1 MDLVKIGKYIAEK
14 RKGLGL
20 TQKQVAEKLGM
31 SDKSVSK
38 WERVVCLPDVSI
50 YMELCDLLGIGINEF
65 VACEDISQENIRKKS
80 EDNLIQVATDSK
92 QRQKHLKQVIAVL
105 IILAILA
112 TATIGVGIYQFIR
125 PQNYILAVDQDSVEM
140 KTAQLLCG
148 VDGAFLFRYTASD
161 QFKTLTLY
169 ISEYQS
175 GERISKEKMV
185 ASFEETGA
193 PSNGMMIIVPDFE
206 KFTVKVV
213 LADDFSKL
221 STDIPI
227 LDDVQ
232 DRGDY
237 GRSATQI
244 EEKTEIKYEEEQGLV
259 ALIYDNDSMS
269 VIPIQ
274 EFERGEVRSDNDYMY
289 YFSCQFGK

>member
-1 MDLVKIGKYIAEK
+1 MDLVKIGKYIAVK

-38 WERVVCLPDVSI
+38 WERGVCLPDVSV

-65 VACEDISQENIRKKS
+65 VAGEDISQENIRKKS

-92 QRQKHLKQVIAVL
+92 QRQKHLKRVIAVL

-140 KTAQLLCG
+140 KTAQLLSG

-185 ASFEETGA
+185 ASFEDTGA

-232 DRGDY
+232 DRAYY

>member
-38 WERVVCLPDVSI
+38 WERGVCLPDVSV

-65 VACEDISQENIRKKS
+65 VAGEDISQENIIKKS
-80 EDNLIQVATDSK
+80 EDNLIQVSKDSK
-92 QRQKHLKQVIAVL
+92 HRQKHLKQIIAVL
-105 IILAILA
+105 SVLALLA
-112 TATIGVGIYQFIR
+112 AATIGVGIYRIIR
-125 PQNYILAVDQDSVEM
+125 PQNYISAVKEDSAEM
-140 KTAQLLCG
+140 KTAQLLSG
-148 VDGAFLFRYTASD
+148 VDGAFLYQYMTSD

-175 GERISKEKMV
+175 GKQIRKEKMV
-185 ASFEETGA
+185 ASFEDMGS
-193 PSNGMMIIVPDFE
+193 PSNGMIVIVPDFE
-206 KFTVKVV
+206 TFTVKVV
-213 LADDFSKL
+213 LADEFSKL

-227 LDDVQ
+227 LDDVK
-232 DRGDY
+232 DRAYY
-237 GRSATQI
+237 GRSASQI

-259 ALIYDNDSMS
+259 ALIYDNDSLR
-269 VIPIQ
+269 VTPIQ
-274 EFERGEVRSDNDYMY
+274 EFERGEIRSDNDYMY
-289 YFSCQFGK
+289 YFSCQFSK

>member
-38 WERVVCLPDVSI
+38 WERGVCLPDVSV

-65 VACEDISQENIRKKS
+65 VAGEDISQENIRKKS

-125 PQNYILAVDQDSVEM
+125 PQNYILAVEQDSVEM
-140 KTAQLLCG
+140 KTAQLLSG

-185 ASFEETGA
+185 ASFEDTGA

-232 DRGDY
+232 DRAYY
-237 GRSATQI
+237 GRSATHI

>member
-1 MDLVKIGKYIAEK
+1 M
-14 RKGLGL
+14 
-20 TQKQVAEKLGM
+20 
-31 SDKSVSK
+31 
-38 WERVVCLPDVSI
+38 CLPDVSV

-65 VACEDISQENIRKKS
+65 VAGEDISQENIRKKS

-92 QRQKHLKQVIAVL
+92 QRQKHLKRVIAVL
-105 IILAILA
+105 IILTILA

-140 KTAQLLCG
+140 KTAQLLSG

-185 ASFEETGA
+185 ASFEDTGA

-232 DRGDY
+232 DRAYY
-237 GRSATQI
+237 GRSATHI

-269 VIPIQ
+269 VTPIQ

>member
-1 MDLVKIGKYIAEK
+1 MDLVKIGKYIAVK

-38 WERVVCLPDVSI
+38 WERGVCLPDVSV

-65 VACEDISQENIRKKS
+65 VAGEDISQENIRKKS

-92 QRQKHLKQVIAVL
+92 QRQKHLKRVIAVL
-105 IILAILA
+105 IILTILA

-140 KTAQLLCG
+140 KTAQLLSG

-185 ASFEETGA
+185 ASFEDTGA

-232 DRGDY
+232 DRAYY
-237 GRSATQI
+237 GRSATHI

-269 VIPIQ
+269 VTPIQ